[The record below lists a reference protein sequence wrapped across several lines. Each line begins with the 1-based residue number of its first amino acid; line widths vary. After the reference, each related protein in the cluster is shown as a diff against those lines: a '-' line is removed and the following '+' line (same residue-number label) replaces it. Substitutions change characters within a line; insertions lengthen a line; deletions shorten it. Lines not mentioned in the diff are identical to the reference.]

1 MRRVHIITGI
11 GKQLVALTVRLLVI
25 KRLIV
30 GKRLGKIEDMNPSV
44 HILMNQADELE
55 IPGRRKDD
63 RKGLSPHH
71 RRSGHAGRTIVG
83 GWIHRKSRTPISKKW
98 ARLVGY

>member
-1 MRRVHIITGI
+1 MRRVRIITGI
-11 GKQLVALTVRLLVI
+11 GKQFVALTVRLLVI

-55 IPGRRKDD
+55 IPGRREGQPPDCYRPPPK
-63 RKGLSPHH
+63 RKP
-71 RRSGHAGRTIVG
+71 RT
-83 GWIHRKSRTPISKKW
+83 
-98 ARLVGY
+98 AAA